1 VTNLVHTFRDY
12 QKPTAADIAEDH
24 DELVAEI
31 IACAPEIIGLVGG
44 WSVEWVLSRP
54 KAEMEKVHGVP
65 IRVNELFGGE
75 LSWSGIVLPVL
86 HPAGAIH
93 SPDSLTMILDDMLTL
108 GKLLDGE
115 LSIIE
120 DTVGETDYRIVDAT
134 GLSTVLTDDCHT
146 VAIDTETHSTGGVL
160 FLQISLRPGTGYVIR
175 GDDKAAIDTLLAW
188 LRRVRPL
195 VLLQNALFDI
205 RQLKPIGVDLFGE
218 GLEVCDT
225 MVLAYELCCEPQSLK
240 LLAYRHCGMEM
251 QEYSEVIGNVGEAMA
266 MDYLYRVLD
275 REWPNPEPEIVRE
288 GNGTRVR
295 KSQNISKT
303 VQRILMDIASGKTLK
318 DGSATDPRDRWK
330 KIDARVKAP
339 VIAVLGEMRA
349 PDLSDIPLDKAVYYS
364 GRDPDATLRV
374 YPALKS
380 RVDAM
385 ELGEVAELD
394 HGVIPMIAR
403 MAETGIQLA
412 PEKFW
417 DDLEAKCIAQMD
429 KAKYAIY
436 QATGRDLNPA
446 SGDQVADLLYG
457 DKDKGGLGL
466 VLPMLT
472 DGGTTGERRGSTN
485 DKCLEA
491 LLAENPVVE
500 HVELYRE
507 ADKVRG
513 TYVEPLR
520 EMARTGDGRARVTF
534 KITRQVTGRFTTAE
548 PMNLLSIP
556 VRTELGKQCR
566 YGFIAPDGKVL
577 FDADLSQ
584 IEMRTFAHLSR
595 DEKLCKVFI
604 DGAKL
609 RGDEKKLNDIHNR
622 TASEMFGVP
631 ISRIKPYQ
639 RQSGKVVGFFIING
653 GSPKGLVNQM
663 ILFRAHRED
672 GGHWTEDDC
681 ERMISAWFKIYPGC
695 KRFQNECI
703 AETQATGLA
712 RDPLSGRIRY
722 LPQIWSPKRQVR
734 EEAER
739 CSYSHLIQTS
749 ANTVLKRA
757 MKVMWDNLRH
767 EPGVDCLLPPH
778 DETLW
783 ELPDDDGVRG
793 LTQLVV
799 ERALTQTT
807 KLIVPIEASSGFGQ
821 SWGEAH

>member
-1 VTNLVHTFRDY
+1 
-12 QKPTAADIAEDH
+12 
-24 DELVAEI
+24 
-31 IACAPEIIGLVGG
+31 
-44 WSVEWVLSRP
+44 
-54 KAEMEKVHGVP
+54 
-65 IRVNELFGGE
+65 
-75 LSWSGIVLPVL
+75 
-86 HPAGAIH
+86 
-93 SPDSLTMILDDMLTL
+93 MIM
-108 GKLLDGE
+108 
-115 LSIIE
+115 
-120 DTVGETDYRIVDAT
+120 
-134 GLSTVLTDDCHT
+134 
-146 VAIDTETHSTGGVL
+146 VAIDTEGTPETGHVWS
-160 FLQISLRPGTGYVIR
+160 LQFSLHPGTGYVIR
-175 GDDKAAIDTLLAW
+175 SDDSAGLAKFRDW
-188 LRRVRPL
+188 LYQTRPL
-195 VLLQNALFDI
+195 VLLHNALWD
-205 RQLKPIGVDLFGE
+205 LKTLRVLGIDLVE
-218 GLEVCDT
+218 
-225 MVLAYELCCEPQSLK
+225 YELEIRDSMIMAYLLNVERQSLK
-240 LLAYRHCGMEM
+240 LLSFRHCGMEM
-251 QEYSEVIGNVGEAMA
+251 QEYSDVIGGVGFDIAVE
-266 MDYLYRVLD
+266 YLHRVVAT
-275 REWPNPEPEIVRE
+275 EWPNLEPEILHE
-288 GNGTRVR
+288 GNGVRV
-295 KSQNISKT
+295 KNSQNIGKT
-303 VQRILMDIASGKTLK
+303 VRRILADVASGKTLK

-330 KIDARVKAP
+330 KIDTRVKAP
-339 VIAVLGEMRA
+339 VIAALGEMRV
-349 PDLSDIPLDKAVYYS
+349 PDLSDVAIGKAVYYA

-429 KAKYAIY
+429 RAKYAIY

-466 VLPMLT
+466 VPPMLT
-472 DGGTTGERRGSTN
+472 DGGATGERRGSTN

-566 YGFIAPDGKVL
+566 YGFIASDGEIL
-577 FDADLSQ
+577 YDSDMSQ

-631 ISRIKPYQ
+631 ISRIKPHQ
-639 RQSGKVVGFFIING
+639 RQSGKVVGFFLING

-672 GGHWTEDDC
+672 GSHWSEDDC
-681 ERMISAWFKIYPGC
+681 ANMINAWFGIYPGC
-695 KRFQNECI
+695 KRFQNDCV
-703 AETQATGLA
+703 AETQSTGLA

-722 LPQIWSPKRQVR
+722 LPQIWSPKRHIR

-749 ANTVLKRA
+749 ANTILKRA

-767 EPGVDCLLPPH
+767 ERGVDCLLPPH
-778 DETLW
+778 DEVLW
-783 ELPDDDGVRG
+783 RLPDDDGVKA
-793 LTQLVV
+793 LVAMVV
-799 ERALTQTT
+799 EGALTQTT
-807 KLIVPIEASSGFGQ
+807 KLVVPIEAEGKFGQ
-821 SWGEAH
+821 SWGESH